1 MKYIETSLIHTGKE
15 FNTTS
20 SVTPPIYQTSTYYA
34 PEDPEEYLEM
44 AGEIS
49 PSHFYHRHGNPV
61 NNQAAAVIAALE
73 GKAAA
78 IMTSS
83 GMGAI
88 STAILSIVQ
97 QGDHV
102 IAQNAHY
109 SSVSML
115 LREFLPSLGVE
126 VSFVDQADNQSFKD
140 EIRPNTR
147 LIYLETPSNPILT
160 ITDLTFIGKLAQEH
174 GIMTICDNTFASPIN
189 QRPGDF
195 GIDVVVH
202 SATKYLGG
210 HSDLTAGIICA
221 DKEFIAK
228 AWKRMIILGTS
239 LSSFDSWLLLK
250 GFRTLSLRM
259 ERINSNA
266 LQLASWLSEH
276 NDIKQVLH
284 CGLPS
289 HPQYELAQKQ
299 MNGFTG
305 MICIDVAGK
314 DEDDQ
319 FKHAQTILNKL
330 VLFTNAA
337 SLGGVESLIVHP
349 ASMWGK
355 HHTKEQKTKAGISN
369 GLLRISTGIEH
380 IHDLIADFDQALKM
394 L

>member
-34 PEDPEEYLEM
+34 PENPEEYLEM

-61 NNQAAAVIAALE
+61 NNQAAAVIASLE
-73 GKAAA
+73 GKEAAL
-78 IMTSS
+78 MTSS

-88 STAILSIVQ
+88 STAVLSIIEK
-97 QGDHV
+97 GDHI

-115 LREFLPSLGVE
+115 FREFLPSLGVE
-126 VSFVDQADNQSFKD
+126 VSFVDQADNEAFQ
-140 EIRPNTR
+140 EVIRPNTR

-160 ITDLTFIGKLAQEH
+160 ITDLSFVGKLAKEH
-174 GIMTICDNTFASPIN
+174 GIVTMCDNTFASPIN

-210 HSDLTAGIICA
+210 HSDLTAGVICA

-250 GFRTLSLRM
+250 GLRTLSLRM

-266 LQLASWLSEH
+266 LQLASWMSEH
-276 NDIKQVLH
+276 KAIKQVLY

-289 HPQYELAQKQ
+289 HPQYELARKQ
-299 MNGFTG
+299 MKGFTG
-305 MICIDVAGK
+305 MICIDVAGD
-314 DEDDQ
+314 DEDAQ

-355 HHTKEQKTKAGISN
+355 HHTKEQKLKAGISN
-369 GLLRISTGIEH
+369 GLLRISVGIEH
-380 IHDLIADFDQALKM
+380 INDLIADFDQAL
-394 L
+394 